1 MKNRCNSR
9 INKSLEVQ
17 YSLKADVFLY
27 FIKRRVETRHLIF
40 EAKIEKSGYYQKRSQ
55 NGANRNSKKNV
66 KMLREKK
73 EASSATISKIRSN
86 MTASELQR

>member
-40 EAKIEKSGYYQKRSQ
+40 EAKIEKSGYYQKSYFYSKITSFHIILGSQ
-55 NGANRNSKKNV
+55 NGANRNSKK
-66 KMLREKK
+66 
-73 EASSATISKIRSN
+73 SKLLKLIN
-86 MTASELQR
+86 LN